1 MPKRTQKILLGC
13 SIALRKVLD
22 SLDIKDSLCDFL
34 ACFKQYK
41 YTKIFILL
49 GASMGNPRD
58 VVIVEGVR
66 TPFAKAGT
74 VFKNVHAKELGRA
87 SVKELLEKTS
97 LDPKVIEEVIVGN
110 TGNPSDSVNIGRV
123 VALNAGIPQSTSAH
137 TVHRNCASA
146 LESIATGFDKIKA
159 GVVDVV
165 VAGGTESMSDMP
177 LIFSRAFA
185 AKFGEFAMAK
195 TLGARLAAL
204 RKINL
209 KDLKPRISIMEGLTD
224 PFVGI
229 NMGQTAEIL
238 AKEFKI
244 SRKEQDEFAVLS
256 HQKAV
261 AAQKSGRFAKE
272 IAPFFLPPDFKTAVV
287 DDVGPREG
295 QSMEQL
301 AKLKPFFDRKFGTVT
316 PGNSCPITDGA
327 AMVLLMSR
335 EKAQSL
341 GYKPIASIRSYG
353 FRGLEPERM
362 GLGPAYSTP
371 LALKRAGLE
380 LKDIGLVELNEA
392 FAAQVIACLKALE
405 SDKFAQDKLGLSKAV
420 GSIDPKILNVNGGAI
435 ALGHPVGTTG
445 TRLILTLMKE
455 MQLKNVQF
463 GLATLCIGGGQGG
476 SMILEREA

>member
-1 MPKRTQKILLGC
+1 MYFQIIIT
-13 SIALRKVLD
+13 S
-22 SLDIKDSLCDFL
+22 
-34 ACFKQYK
+34 
-41 YTKIFILL
+41 TKEVHRM
-49 GASMGNPRD
+49 ASARD
-58 VVIVEGVR
+58 VVIVEGTR

-74 VFKNVHAKELGRA
+74 VFKSVHAKDLGRA
-87 SVKELLEKTS
+87 ALKELLQKTD
-97 LDPKVIEEVIVGN
+97 LDPKLVDEVIIGN
-110 TGNPSDSVNIGRV
+110 TGSPSDAVNIARV
-123 VALNAGIPQSTSAH
+123 VALNAGIPLEVSAH

-146 LESIATGFDKIKA
+146 MESIATGFDKIKA
-159 GVVDVV
+159 GVADVV
-165 VAGGTESMSDMP
+165 IAGGTESMSDMP
-177 LIFSRAFA
+177 LLFSRNFA
-185 AKFGEFAMAK
+185 NKFGEFVMSK
-195 TLGARLAAL
+195 TLGKKLAAL
-204 RKINL
+204 KKIQL

-244 SRKEQDEFAVLS
+244 SRQEQDEFAVRS

-272 IAPFFLPPDFKTAVV
+272 ISPFYLGPDFKKVIS
-287 DDVGPREG
+287 DDVGPRDG

-327 AMVLLMSR
+327 SMLLLMSR

-341 GYKPIASIRSYG
+341 GYKPVASIKSYA

-362 GLGPAYSTP
+362 GLGPAYSSP

-380 LKDIGLVELNEA
+380 LKDMGLVELNEA
-392 FAAQVIACLKALE
+392 FAAQVIACLRALE
-405 SDKFAQDKLGLSKAV
+405 SDKFAQEKLGLSKAP
-420 GSIDPKILNVNGGAI
+420 GSIDPSKLNVNGGAI

-445 TRLILTLMKE
+445 TRLVLTLMRE

-476 SMILEREA
+476 SMIIEREA